1 MHHLLKKRDHDRAI
15 GEVSIGR
22 VEGATGMGKL
32 CNFNLKILI
41 IIFKKKEL

>member
-1 MHHLLKKRDHDRAI
+1 MHQLLKKRDHDRAMR
-15 GEVSIGR
+15 EVSIGR
-22 VEGATGMGKL
+22 VEGATGMRKF

>member
-1 MHHLLKKRDHDRAI
+1 MHQLLKKRDHDRAM
-15 GEVSIGR
+15 GEISIGG

>member
-1 MHHLLKKRDHDRAI
+1 MYQLLKKRDRAM

-22 VEGATGMGKL
+22 VEGGTGMGKL
-32 CNFNLKILI
+32 CNFNLKFLI